1 MDPVY
6 LATKNNSLNKT
17 FTIGS
22 YDNVEI
28 TSVTKSYSVTL
39 KSILQQLNVSKHSVT
54 GDGSCLYHAIAHQAG
69 FINRNSRGD
78 KIVSGF
84 LRQVVLKMMTEY
96 PDVRLEDGLSIAQW
110 LQKKQA
116 TLDPAQWGGDLE
128 VRLLAIGL
136 KRDVVV
142 LTAAHDGST
151 YARQFPSQPPPISRM
166 RGGIFIPLSSSELCG
181 QWKSLDPTP
190 LLIIYNGHSHYDS
203 TVNT

>member
-1 MDPVY
+1 M
-6 LATKNNSLNKT
+6 
-17 FTIGS
+17 
-22 YDNVEI
+22 
-28 TSVTKSYSVTL
+28 TL

-69 FINRNSRGD
+69 FISRNNRGD

-84 LRQVVLKMMTEY
+84 LRQVVLKMTEY
-96 PDVRLEDGLSIAQW
+96 PDVRLEDGLTTAQW
-110 LQKKQA
+110 LQKKQ
-116 TLDPAQWGGDLE
+116 TILDLAQWGGDLE

-142 LTAAHDGST
+142 LSAAHDGST
-151 YARQFPSQPPPISRM
+151 YARRFPCQPPPISKM
-166 RGGIFIPLSSSELCG
+166 RGGIFIPLSTSELCG

-203 TVNT
+203 TVNI

>member
-1 MDPVY
+1 MYKDEQLGCTDRLQTWNKPRKRNVE
-6 LATKNNSLNKT
+6 ARPTDEVTLNKMEYG
-17 FTIGS
+17 I
-22 YDNVEI
+22 EKRI
-28 TSVTKSYSVTL
+28 KL
-39 KSILQQLNVSKHSVT
+39 HR
-54 GDGSCLYHAIAHQAG
+54 

-96 PDVRLEDGLSIAQW
+96 PDVRLEDGLSTAQW

-128 VRLLAIGL
+128 VWLLAIGL

-181 QWKSLDPTP
+181 RWKSLDPTP
-190 LLIIYNGHSHYDS
+190 LLIIYNGHSHYRAVGS
-203 TVNT
+203 NFSVVRPTSR